1 MTRRREKFWSNRSG
15 AIAAEFALVL
25 PLLLIFLFGIIDVG
39 RAMWTWNQAEK
50 ATQAGARLAVATDMI
65 SIGLRNYNFAVAGGL
80 TQGAAIPEG
89 SFGGA
94 TCTSSGCTCNT
105 GVTCPPLGALD
116 NAAFGRIVTRMQAMM
131 PDIQAANVVV
141 EYGYSG
147 LGFAGDPNGPDLA
160 PLVTVRLVNMQFQP
174 VTFLLFGQSI
184 QLPDFPATLSME
196 DGAGGLSN

>member
-1 MTRRREKFWSNRSG
+1 MRRGPTKFWANSAG

-50 ATQAGARLAVATDMI
+50 ATQAGARFAVATDMV
-65 SIGLRNYNFAVAGGL
+65 SIGLRGYSFATSGNLG
-80 TQGAAIPEG
+80 QGAAIPET

-94 TCTSSGCTCNT
+94 TCTSSGCTCNA
-105 GVTCPPLGALD
+105 GATCPNLGALD
-116 NAAFGRIVTRMQAMM
+116 TFAFGRIVARMQAMM
-131 PDIQAANVVV
+131 PEIQAANVVV

-147 LGFAGDPNGPDLA
+147 LGYAGDPNGPDVA

-174 VTFLLFGQSI
+174 VTFLAFGRTLD
-184 QLPDFPATLSME
+184 LPGFPATLSME